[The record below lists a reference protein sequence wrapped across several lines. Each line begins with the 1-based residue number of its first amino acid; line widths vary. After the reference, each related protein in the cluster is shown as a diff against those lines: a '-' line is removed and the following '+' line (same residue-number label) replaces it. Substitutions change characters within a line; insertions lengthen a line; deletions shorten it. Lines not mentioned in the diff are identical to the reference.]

1 MWKSLSYLIIH
12 YDEPKMSSLETDQA
26 YDVLLLI
33 TLSGG
38 PGVPICEGLS
48 LPLATNMALILAATA
63 AAASRA
69 PVGAASASPIPP
81 EPEPG
86 PGWSHLLRR
95 LRKDRKKNTW
105 QGDKTQAVGG
115 EKGEPDWV
123 GLWFC
128 WCNVNPNYLCNI
140 CGWLLLMLWPRR
152 SQTLD
157 YSSSLSH
164 DFYLIMVS
172 RADTSAGTL

>member
-1 MWKSLSYLIIH
+1 
-12 YDEPKMSSLETDQA
+12 MSSLETNQV
-26 YDVLLLI
+26 YNVRILI

-38 PGVPICEGLS
+38 PGMPICEGLS

-95 LRKDRKKNTW
+95 LGGHKNVT
-105 QGDKTQAVGG
+105 DEIITVEKRG
-115 EKGEPDWV
+115 E
-123 GLWFC
+123 L
-128 WCNVNPNYLCNI
+128 
-140 CGWLLLMLWPRR
+140 
-152 SQTLD
+152 T
-157 YSSSLSH
+157 
-164 DFYLIMVS
+164 
-172 RADTSAGTL
+172 